1 MDMTRLP
8 EWNTYRFQQLSF
20 ATQSYLYGKPFYGA
34 SVPTLSD
41 DIDLKEIE
49 RRALTAYHED
59 GLLDI
64 FMGGFLLFIGLMA
77 FIQLEH
83 LNILV
88 SFLPGLGALLY
99 YEVKKLVTYPRIGYM
114 KFTHERRARVARN
127 SIIVIVVTGFVTL
140 TGLFTGMGAPESAPW
155 GVLLLNKYN
164 LLFQGGVLAFIFLTL
179 GRIMGVSRL
188 YRYSVLSLLVF
199 PAGYLYLDS
208 PYMVTLQNMGTQCA
222 IIGVV
227 MVGYGA
233 LHLRRFI
240 VRYPKEA

>member
-1 MDMTRLP
+1 M
-8 EWNTYRFQQLSF
+8 
-20 ATQSYLYGKPFYGA
+20 
-34 SVPTLSD
+34 SD
-41 DIDLKEIE
+41 EIDLDEIE
-49 RRALTAYHED
+49 RRAVAAYHED

-64 FMGGFLLFIGLMA
+64 FTGGYLLFFGLMD

-83 LNILV
+83 RNILV
-88 SFLPGLGALLY
+88 SFLPGLGVLLY
-99 YEVKKLVTYPRIGYM
+99 LEVKKLVTYPRIGYM

-164 LLFQGGVLAFIFLTL
+164 LLFQGGVLAFIFFML
-179 GRIMGVSRL
+179 GKIMGVNRL

>member
-1 MDMTRLP
+1 
-8 EWNTYRFQQLSF
+8 
-20 ATQSYLYGKPFYGA
+20 
-34 SVPTLSD
+34 LSD
-41 DIDLKEIE
+41 EIDLEEIE
-49 RRALTAYHED
+49 RRAVAAYHED

-64 FMGGFLLFIGLMA
+64 FSGGYLLVFGLMA

-83 LNILV
+83 LNILI
-88 SFLPGLGALLY
+88 SFLPGLGVLLY
-99 YEVKKLVTYPRIGYM
+99 NEVKKLVTYPRIGYM
-114 KFTHERRARVARN
+114 KFTKERRARVARN
-127 SIIVIVVTGFVTL
+127 SIIMMVVTGFVTL

-155 GVLLLNKYN
+155 GVLLINKYN
-164 LLFQGGVLAFIFLTL
+164 LLFQGGVLAFIFFMY
-179 GRIMGVSRL
+179 GKIMGVNRL

-208 PYMVTLQNMGTQCA
+208 PYMVTFQNMGTQCA

-240 VRYPKEA
+240 SRYPKEA